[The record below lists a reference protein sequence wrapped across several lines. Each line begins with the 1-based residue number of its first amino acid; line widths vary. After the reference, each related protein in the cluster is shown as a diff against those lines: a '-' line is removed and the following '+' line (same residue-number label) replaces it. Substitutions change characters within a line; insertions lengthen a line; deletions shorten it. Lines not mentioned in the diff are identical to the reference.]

1 MKTFI
6 SSIATISLSVALLTA
21 CGGEKTEPAPAE
33 QPAATAAPAAP
44 TAAAAPAAA
53 ASMAPAADP
62 NAAAPAADAP
72 APAADAAAP
81 AAPAATNKK
90 AETKVASAASSE
102 KKTVL
107 SLNAQGDKAR
117 ALAAEIRTLTEEI
130 RKLSGELDANATA
143 MIAAKQPAVIEA
155 TEKSLAA
162 LKEKAQTLDARSKN
176 LKSLIAEMNG
186 EVDKLK

>member
-6 SSIATISLSVALLTA
+6 SSMTTLSLSVVLLTA

-44 TAAAAPAAA
+44 TAAAAA

-62 NAAAPAADAP
+62 NAAAPAADANAA
-72 APAADAAAP
+72 APAADANAAP
-81 AAPAATNKK
+81 AGTEKK
-90 AETKVASAASSE
+90 AETKVASAASAE
-102 KKTVL
+102 KKTVISL
-107 SLNAQGDKAR
+107 SAQGDKAR

-130 RKLSGELDANATA
+130 RKLSGEMDANATA

-176 LKSLIAEMNG
+176 LKALIAEMNG

>member
-44 TAAAAPAAA
+44 TAAAAA

-62 NAAAPAADAP
+62 NAAAPAADAA

-81 AAPAATNKK
+81 AATDKK